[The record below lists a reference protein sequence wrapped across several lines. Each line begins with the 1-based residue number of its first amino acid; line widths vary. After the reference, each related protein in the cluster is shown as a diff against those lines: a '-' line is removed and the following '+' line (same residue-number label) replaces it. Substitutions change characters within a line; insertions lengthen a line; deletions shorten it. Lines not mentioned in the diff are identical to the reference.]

1 MCHPPTFKVPL
12 HLFEAPISTLNAPF
26 PNIMHQTWRSFDLPA
41 EFQRSRQTCIDRNP
55 TFQHMLWT
63 DQMNRHFLKTHYAW
77 FLETFDGYNSNIK
90 RADAIRYFY
99 MYHFGGVYAD
109 LDVKCIRPFDTL
121 APLAT
126 LSDIILGR
134 NGNFASSQSIP
145 NAIMVSKPASVF
157 WLHVIENM
165 ATRSN
170 CSTPMYDT
178 GPEVLRKTYIE
189 KNDASTTLLPPT
201 SFYSL
206 DWQTAEVRTVRHNRR
221 EQSFKLKNFSSHAIA
236 YTYWRHSWG

>member
-12 HLFEAPISTLNAPF
+12 HLFHAPIPPQDAF
-26 PNIMHQTWRSFDLPA
+26 PNIMHQTWKSSDLPA

-55 TFQHMLWT
+55 TLQHMLWT
-63 DQMNRHFLKTHYAW
+63 DQMNRHFLKKHYAW

-126 LSDIILGR
+126 LSDVILGR

-145 NAIMVSKPASVF
+145 NAIMASKPSSVF
-157 WLHVIENM
+157 WLRVIENM

-178 GPEVLRKTYIE
+178 GPEVLRATYLQQ
-189 KNDASTTLLPPT
+189 KGASTILLPST
-201 SFYSL
+201 SFYPL
-206 DWQTAEVRTVRHNRR
+206 DWQTAEVGAVPHIRR
-221 EQSFKLKNFSSHAIA
+221 EQHFKLKNFSSHVIA